1 MSCISRLLSKIV
13 YDQVA
18 AQWSKHLPLPISG
31 GLPGR
36 GVRDLAL
43 QQSIAIESAIKNKLS
58 LCGVSLD
65 LTKAFNLIP
74 RLPAAMVLR
83 KLGIPQWF
91 LSFWMANL
99 SKLTRVPVIKGHFGP
114 AIESSTGVPEGDCI
128 SVLVMI
134 GFSSVF
140 YYRLRNPRLNPFAYA
155 DNWSWLTST
164 TRDNLSAFI
173 KVLNLTSSCKMIVD
187 IQKSW
192 LWATDANMRKS
203 ITNVNELFP
212 GQNVTIPVKSHAKDL
227 GEIVQY
233 SKCRFAAPMIDRV
246 KEACKRLEKLK
257 WLPIPLEN
265 KVQRVQAA
273 VWSLALYGSDLHYLG
288 MHHFHKLR
296 QSVSRCLVGNHQQT
310 NSWLT
315 CLLMGKKLD
324 DPSLHTVLSA
334 CRCIRRLSRIDSSLA
349 QTFVNDVLAFS
360 GDVPFGPA
368 SSFAKYLSQLGL
380 SLHTSGGISYDQQC
394 LFNVLEDSSIHIARA
409 LREWWPCFVLE
420 QVGHR
425 KGLEHRHFD
434 FQLTRDVFQNF
445 SDQDQ
450 KILLLNMV
458 GGYQSGMH
466 KNIWTPDHSDTCEIC
481 GMTDDRRH
489 RFLQCPAF
497 QNIRDKHCR
506 AVTILSQSREGW
518 MYHPFAWQ
526 YHQIDLLKAFL
537 DSIPLDSIPVVH
549 NEHASNLVFFTD
561 GGCEDP
567 TNVVSRKSSWS
578 VVIDRYDSFR
588 DRVCGAEMFRYHEC
602 KHPCLEVLATGIT
615 PGMQSAARGEL
626 FALLQAARYASSIP
640 QCLKASFVVDAQYVI
655 NIVRAIES
663 NGLLV
668 DRVSNS
674 DLVRHLH
681 DVWDSNKF
689 SIEKI
694 KSHLNPNEVDNLYL
708 MWKILGNNYADQAAT
723 AALSAIPNEVRQLFR
738 QAQQFIKQER
748 QDLTEV
754 LQFFVELN
762 RARSLMLDMKQKS
775 TSHQDSSAQDNIFQT
790 LATYKCL
797 QPTCFLHGDLDPVIA
812 AANLQGTRLAY
823 AIWEWAKQLRW
834 PENIEEDVHSN
845 IGVSWLELLMN
856 FYLTTMMLPPVRVHG
871 QGATSCYRNYFHQDV
886 ILLPVSKRSFGSLSF
901 TFQAAVRGLT
911 SILGQSLWPARSSN
925 FVSSLARL
933 GFKGKQ
939 SGLATRPEMPNTAL
953 TLHHLQQYIRS
964 IGNAKSA
971 HLPLHHLDCG
981 NIIDFPCPEEIAVS
995 SFIIQGGC
1003 LNLRSC
1009 ACR

>member
-1 MSCISRLLSKIV
+1 MPPTCNGVTRNDTYLFHPLIAQRVVEFKVQMEHTFEPHVPISVVLDLSIKIQKPLKWDIPKSWVEFGPLVENIASAYEFTRKNIDISVSPTCDEDIEQLFLSWSQSVEQAVDYALRWQHQLDPVTNPVSFLPKTHRGRCSPRRLVSPHETSSPGGDRFGGYNPKYEIFSLRCRHKVRQTRRIASLIRACNSAIVNHGPLHSCHPFWRQLCHEWLAILKAPGYGNAWYKWILAFEVVPCISQFPPSVEELDVMYQITKCDADVTCQQEHANRQRKFKYHIRLDNSQGFAKTTYKLMKNQSPNTLDELPYQITSPASLCRHQKKGCDDLQKLLLDQDCQFLLHQTARFGDADIMICHQHGKSLSFRVLRGVIPARANLTQSRIAVTPEDMFPIFQKFWSPMWLRDSHDEVHNPSFWDSFLHELNLCDFPEMAIDLDLSSVHIWRDAINKLKMGKAVGVCGWSYEDFRTLPDTALDDLASICAKCWVLGLPASMMQARVALLAKNDNPTSIHHGRPITIMSCISRLLSKIV

-114 AIESSTGVPEGDCI
+114 AIGSSTGVPEGDCI

-296 QSVSRCLVGNHQQT
+296 QTVSRCLVGNHQQT

-324 DPSLHTVLSA
+324 DP
-334 CRCIRRLSRIDSSLA
+334 
-349 QTFVNDVLAFS
+349 
-360 GDVPFGPA
+360 
-368 SSFAKYLSQLGL
+368 
-380 SLHTSGGISYDQQC
+380 
-394 LFNVLEDSSIHIARA
+394 
-409 LREWWPCFVLE
+409 
-420 QVGHR
+420 
-425 KGLEHRHFD
+425 
-434 FQLTRDVFQNF
+434 
-445 SDQDQ
+445 
-450 KILLLNMV
+450 
-458 GGYQSGMH
+458 
-466 KNIWTPDHSDTCEIC
+466 
-481 GMTDDRRH
+481 
-489 RFLQCPAF
+489 
-497 QNIRDKHCR
+497 
-506 AVTILSQSREGW
+506 
-518 MYHPFAWQ
+518 
-526 YHQIDLLKAFL
+526 
-537 DSIPLDSIPVVH
+537 
-549 NEHASNLVFFTD
+549 
-561 GGCEDP
+561 
-567 TNVVSRKSSWS
+567 
-578 VVIDRYDSFR
+578 
-588 DRVCGAEMFRYHEC
+588 
-602 KHPCLEVLATGIT
+602 
-615 PGMQSAARGEL
+615 
-626 FALLQAARYASSIP
+626 
-640 QCLKASFVVDAQYVI
+640 
-655 NIVRAIES
+655 
-663 NGLLV
+663 
-668 DRVSNS
+668 
-674 DLVRHLH
+674 
-681 DVWDSNKF
+681 
-689 SIEKI
+689 
-694 KSHLNPNEVDNLYL
+694 
-708 MWKILGNNYADQAAT
+708 
-723 AALSAIPNEVRQLFR
+723 
-738 QAQQFIKQER
+738 
-748 QDLTEV
+748 
-754 LQFFVELN
+754 
-762 RARSLMLDMKQKS
+762 
-775 TSHQDSSAQDNIFQT
+775 
-790 LATYKCL
+790 
-797 QPTCFLHGDLDPVIA
+797 
-812 AANLQGTRLAY
+812 
-823 AIWEWAKQLRW
+823 
-834 PENIEEDVHSN
+834 
-845 IGVSWLELLMN
+845 
-856 FYLTTMMLPPVRVHG
+856 
-871 QGATSCYRNYFHQDV
+871 
-886 ILLPVSKRSFGSLSF
+886 
-901 TFQAAVRGLT
+901 
-911 SILGQSLWPARSSN
+911 
-925 FVSSLARL
+925 
-933 GFKGKQ
+933 
-939 SGLATRPEMPNTAL
+939 
-953 TLHHLQQYIRS
+953 
-964 IGNAKSA
+964 
-971 HLPLHHLDCG
+971 
-981 NIIDFPCPEEIAVS
+981 
-995 SFIIQGGC
+995 
-1003 LNLRSC
+1003 
-1009 ACR
+1009 